1 MANADNLFGNTTS
14 ATEPKAKRRGRPPK
28 SERSDDNRITVESLG
43 VGNEADSGGNEAIGS
58 GDAEIREE
66 GPQAIDPATA
76 IGGEQA
82 PKKRGR
88 KPGSSNKTKGAERLA
103 LDPKELAPQIQGL
116 HVMLATLTGQ
126 PVFEISEIEAK
137 MLAGNIANV
146 AQHFDITATS
156 KSMAIVGLVAV
167 AGMIYIPR
175 VAAIR
180 RGRPKSVQSP
190 VMPSM
195 PDQVVEPPVQGRY
208 DFSGDMGAMH

>member
-1 MANADNLFGNTTS
+1 MGNADSLFGGPNS
-14 ATEPKAKRRGRPPK
+14 GTEPKAKRRGRPPK
-28 SERSDDNRITVESLG
+28 SRSDDNGLADETVIAGSEVDGS
-43 VGNEADSGGNEAIGS
+43 GNEAVGS
-58 GDAEIREE
+58 GEQTVTEE

-76 IGGEQA
+76 IGSEQ

-88 KPGSSNKTKGAERLA
+88 KPGSTTKAKGAERLA

-126 PVFEISEIEAK
+126 PVFQISEIEAK

-175 VAAIR
+175 VASIR
-180 RGRPKSVQSP
+180 RKPRSAPAP
-190 VMPSM
+190 VMPAM

-208 DFSGDMGAMH
+208 DFSGDMGTQH